1 VLSKMKILL
10 LQELKP
16 TSEIDKTFYK
26 TTGMIKI
33 YSILKI
39 YLIVLIVILLSML
52 SFKLFAQET
61 RQLAVDKP
69 NAIADLKTSAGAA
82 LVNAKWFVQ
91 PANVNTVEFKAPGVI
106 KNGGPLALY
115 PTGEVI
121 KTNII
126 HPELGD
132 ADFDAAFKMISPTDL
147 EMREGNGLVSFV
159 WYKVELT
166 IPEAIGKLSTTGTT
180 AVFEITVD
188 DYSEIWVNGKQMQ
201 GFGQTGNGLIAGY
214 NTRNR
219 VILTNNAKSGDH
231 FSLAILGING
241 PIGKIPENYIWVRN
255 AVIDFYKDGLP
266 TNPAWKNI
274 GKIFTIDEK
283 LNSIITPGS
292 NVEKVAD
299 GFSFTEGPVWHPDG
313 YLLFSDPNTNT
324 IYRYNPANH
333 NVTIYMSHSG
343 YTGADIGDYG
353 QPGSNGLTIDKEGR
367 LIVDQHGNRR
377 VIRHEKKGPVTILAD
392 NIDGKKFNS
401 PNDVVL
407 KRDGTIYFTDP
418 PYGLPGFF
426 NDIKKE
432 LDYSGVFMVKEGKVT
447 LVSKDLGG
455 PNGLAFSPDEKY
467 FYVTNWDIRDIHH
480 TKTLWRYEVNADGTL
495 KNGKVFFDFNF
506 TEDDE
511 ALDGMKVDKE
521 GNLFVSAPGGLWI
534 LSAEGKLLGKVVTPE
549 RPANMAW
556 GDADGK
562 TLYMTAHTSLYKVR
576 VSTGGKFSW
585 Q

>member
-1 VLSKMKILL
+1 
-10 LQELKP
+10 
-16 TSEIDKTFYK
+16 
-26 TTGMIKI
+26 MIKI

-39 YLIVLIVILLSML
+39 YLVALIVLLLSL
-52 SFKLFAQET
+52 ISFKLFAQET

-69 NAIADLKTSAGAA
+69 QAIADLKTVTGAA
-82 LVNAKWFVQ
+82 LVNAKWQVQ
-91 PANVNTVEFKAPGVI
+91 AAHINQVEFKAPGVI

-115 PTGEVI
+115 PTGDI
-121 KTNII
+121 ITTNTV
-126 HPELGD
+126 HPQIGD
-132 ADFDAAFKMISPTDL
+132 ADFDAGFKNINPADL
-147 EMREGNGLVSFV
+147 EQREGNGLVSFV

-166 IPEAIGKLSTTGTT
+166 IPETIGKINANGAT

-201 GFGQTGNGLIAGY
+201 GFGQSGNGLIAGY

-219 VILTNNAKSGDH
+219 VILTNNAKAGDQ
-231 FSLAILGING
+231 FSIAILGING

-266 TNPAWKNI
+266 ANAAWKNI

-283 LNSIITPGS
+283 LNAIITPGS
-292 NVEKVAD
+292 NIEKVAD

-333 NVTIYMSHSG
+333 NVTVYMSHSG
-343 YTGADIGDYG
+343 YTGADIGEYG

-377 VIRHEKKGPVTILAD
+377 VIRHEKKGPVTVLAD

-407 KRDGTIYFTDP
+407 KSDGSIYFTDP

-426 NDIKKE
+426 NDAKKE
-432 LDYSGVFMVKEGKVT
+432 LDYSGVFMIRDGKVT

-480 TKTLWRYEVNADGTL
+480 TKTLWRYEVNNDGTL
-495 KNGKVFFDFNF
+495 KNGKVFFDFSF

-534 LSAEGKLLGKVVTPE
+534 LSPEGKLLGKIVTPE

-576 VSTGGKFSW
+576 VNTGGKFSW